1 MKCYFQDLSLG
12 KTEESPSKRQ
22 RHSVEVSLSAYMN
35 ANNLETFKVG
45 SSAAPVAAASAAGCS
60 VSMSSSNANRN
71 IRDIPE
77 DEFVSNSLPPT
88 IKLLVYLWDEIKSYC
103 IQAILQQMIVASPSV
118 NVKSY
123 NSKKEK
129 SSSKSSR
136 KGKSRDE
143 IYVDPKEAEAASTA
157 AKVLEEAFH
166 QLCEMCG
173 HYFQVKQTNF
183 HTHNSSIQMYHFQHP
198 VTYHMKTAH
207 PGCGGHAG
215 SKGYNSGG
223 HYCGGWAGNCGDGGV
238 GGSSWYLICEKCRAL
253 HMSRSRQQQPQH
265 VDIDAKNRAN
275 LKQPQPLRK
284 KSFTLSASA
293 AAAATNASPGQMN
306 SHIIMT
312 NNAMF
317 LLDLA
322 SASNSNLV
330 NVNRSSKMTTS
341 FGCSL
346 SSVSEL
352 GGMDPNPFPLVPFQ
366 CFNKLGVR
374 DSHLRLIN
382 DELVLDEVLKSNNE
396 STVKELTTS
405 EAAAAASEIT
415 PPEQFQN
422 SFTSS
427 KKPFSR
433 SASVGNQVLNH
444 DPRKRNSR

>member
-1 MKCYFQDLSLG
+1 MFDLPDIYCVQWQIVQSFIG
-12 KTEESPSKRQ
+12 T
-22 RHSVEVSLSAYMN
+22 A
-35 ANNLETFKVG
+35 T
-45 SSAAPVAAASAAGCS
+45 
-60 VSMSSSNANRN
+60 NANRN

-77 DEFVSNSLPPT
+77 EEFMASLLPPT

-103 IQAILQQMIVASPSV
+103 IQAILQQMIVASPGV

-123 NSKKEK
+123 YKKDK
-129 SSSKSSR
+129 S
-136 KGKSRDE
+136 GKSARKRKCRDE
-143 IYVDPKEAEAASTA
+143 IFVDPKESEGASTA

-173 HYFQVKQTNF
+173 HYFQ
-183 HTHNSSIQMYHFQHP
+183 HP
-198 VTYHMKTAH
+198 VTYHMKSAH

-253 HMSRSRQQQPQH
+253 HMTRSRGGGGQTMV

-275 LKQPQPLRK
+275 LKPILSNSASSRK
-284 KSFTLSASA
+284 KSIALPPAS
-293 AAAATNASPGQMN
+293 SGGGQMN

-322 SASNSNLV
+322 SSSSSNLDCL
-330 NVNRSSKMTTS
+330 SQKMT
-341 FGCSL
+341 L

-366 CFNKLGVR
+366 CFHKLGVR

-382 DELVLDEVLKSNNE
+382 DELVLDEVLKS
-396 STVKELTTS
+396 SDITDK
-405 EAAAAASEIT
+405 ASASQQQDEIT

-422 SFTSS
+422 SFHNGQQPPRPRVLV
-427 KKPFSR
+427 KNL
-433 SASVGNQVLNH
+433 SAGQ
-444 DPRKRNSR
+444 PRLEIKCC

>member
-1 MKCYFQDLSLG
+1 
-12 KTEESPSKRQ
+12 
-22 RHSVEVSLSAYMN
+22 
-35 ANNLETFKVG
+35 
-45 SSAAPVAAASAAGCS
+45 
-60 VSMSSSNANRN
+60 
-71 IRDIPE
+71 
-77 DEFVSNSLPPT
+77 
-88 IKLLVYLWDEIKSYC
+88 
-103 IQAILQQMIVASPSV
+103 
-118 NVKSY
+118 
-123 NSKKEK
+123 
-129 SSSKSSR
+129 
-136 KGKSRDE
+136 
-143 IYVDPKEAEAASTA
+143 
-157 AKVLEEAFH
+157 
-166 QLCEMCG
+166 
-173 HYFQVKQTNF
+173 
-183 HTHNSSIQMYHFQHP
+183 
-198 VTYHMKTAH
+198 MKTAH
-207 PGCGGHAG
+207 PGCGSHAG

-253 HMSRSRQQQPQH
+253 HMSRSRQQHPQQPQM
-265 VDIDAKNRAN
+265 DIDAKNRAN

-284 KSFTLSASA
+284 KSFSLSASA
-293 AAAATNASPGQMN
+293 AAAAVNASPGQMN

-330 NVNRSSKMTTS
+330 NPVNRSSSSKMTTS

-405 EAAAAASEIT
+405 EAAAAVATAAASGSTEIT

-422 SFTSS
+422 SFTSSS

-433 SASVGNQVLNH
+433 SASVGNQVLNN
-444 DPRKRNSR
+444 DPRKRNSRYF